1 MKVIDP
7 VCKML
12 IEDKD
17 AAETS
22 IYKGI
27 TYYFCSKHCKE
38 KFDKNPEIYL
48 TEEPSTSLTKEITLK
63 SSIHREDHKHCPK
76 CGHASKPITPAGSQA
91 KVEWTCP
98 MHPEIIRDAPGIC
111 PICGMALEPKTVSV
125 DEKENPELIDMRRRF
140 WISFVLT
147 IPLILVTMGPVISM
161 PLKKFFPHELMKWL
175 EFIVATPVVL
185 WGGLPFF
192 VRFWQS
198 ISSRNLNMFTLIG

>member
-125 DEKENPELIDMRRRF
+125 DEKENP
-140 WISFVLT
+140 
-147 IPLILVTMGPVISM
+147 
-161 PLKKFFPHELMKWL
+161 
-175 EFIVATPVVL
+175 
-185 WGGLPFF
+185 
-192 VRFWQS
+192 
-198 ISSRNLNMFTLIG
+198 